1 MKEEINEENQHSQFK
16 QKDHS
21 FWINKK
27 KQAEKTATISIQI
40 KYFFSLISYLQH

>member
-21 FWINKK
+21 FWIKKNQPKK
-27 KQAEKTATISIQI
+27 KQQQFQFKPN
-40 KYFFSLISYLQH
+40 FFSLISYLQH